1 MSQLQD
7 LKTSERDTTVTPYQ
21 LRTAG
26 YIPATVYGQGQQSQ
40 SIQVRMHE
48 FYHAFL
54 QGKRDFQL
62 NGYVSG
68 PATVK
73 NMLRNPVTQ
82 QPISLEFHLSGGA
95 AGNNTSK
102 KPNKAKEKAS
112 V

>member
-7 LKTSERDTTVTPYQ
+7 LKTSERDTTVTPHQ

-40 SIQVRMHE
+40 SIQVRTHE

-54 QGKRDFQL
+54 QGKREFQL
-62 NGYVSG
+62 SGYVSG

-82 QPISLEFHLSGGA
+82 DPISIEFHF
-95 AGNNTSK
+95 AGSAEKKASK
-102 KPNKAKEKAS
+102 KSGKTKEKAK